1 MLKEHVW
8 LKLTML
14 VMISLLIF
22 SISDFPSVIPSGS
35 QLGTTVQAKG
45 KGHLPNLL
53 DQQIAILVGL
63 DINPNWVKEQS
74 AADSLIYGI
83 VKPDDTV
90 PAGINEDY
98 SYLVTSNRDKEI
110 SLFFKA
116 DKKKVTIKYAN
127 RGKSCIPKPSRCLG
141 WLSNRTDQETA
152 PAGEQIRR
160 CTADGVVDRAA

>member
-1 MLKEHVW
+1 MLRNHVW
-8 LKLTML
+8 PKFIML
-14 VMISLLIF
+14 VMTSLLFF
-22 SISDFPSVIPSGS
+22 SINTFSLMAGNQFGISTI
-35 QLGTTVQAKG
+35 QAK
-45 KGHLPNLL
+45 KKAHLPNLL

-90 PAGINEDY
+90 PQGIDDNY

-127 RGKSCIPKPSRCLG
+127 YGKKLHTKTVP
-141 WLSNRTDQETA
+141 LSQLVEQSYRTKKQRQQVNKYVSALRTE
-152 PAGEQIRR
+152 
-160 CTADGVVDRAA
+160 

>member
-1 MLKEHVW
+1 MKEHVW

-127 RGKSCIPKPSRCLG
+127 RGKKLHTKTVPLSRLVEQ
-141 WLSNRTDQETA
+141 SYRTKKQRQQVNKYVGALRTE
-152 PAGEQIRR
+152 
-160 CTADGVVDRAA
+160 

>member
-1 MLKEHVW
+1 MLDRHVW
-8 LKLTML
+8 QRFTTMVLTFL
-14 VMISLLIF
+14 VVFGISTF
-22 SISDFPSVIPSGS
+22 SLV
-35 QLGTTVQAKG
+35 GTTSTQFGITTVHAEKKTRQ
-45 KGHLPNLL
+45 LPKLL

-83 VKPDDTV
+83 VKPGDTV

-98 SYLVTSNRDKEI
+98 SYLVANRDKEI

-127 RGKSCIPKPSRCLG
+127 HGEKLHTKTVPLSRLVEQ
-141 WLSNRTDQETA
+141 SYRTKKQRQQVNKYVSALRTE
-152 PAGEQIRR
+152 
-160 CTADGVVDRAA
+160 

>member
-127 RGKSCIPKPSRCLG
+127 HGKKLHTKTVPLSRLVEQ
-141 WLSNRTDQETA
+141 SYRTKKQRQQVNKYVGALRTE
-152 PAGEQIRR
+152 
-160 CTADGVVDRAA
+160 

>member
-1 MLKEHVW
+1 MLKELVW

-127 RGKSCIPKPSRCLG
+127 HGEKLHTKTVPLARLVEQSY
-141 WLSNRTDQETA
+141 RTKKQRQQVNKYVSALRTE
-152 PAGEQIRR
+152 
-160 CTADGVVDRAA
+160 

>member
-1 MLKEHVW
+1 MLRNHVW
-8 LKLTML
+8 PKFIML
-14 VMISLLIF
+14 VMTSLLVF
-22 SISDFPSVIPSGS
+22 SINTFSLMAGNQFGISTI
-35 QLGTTVQAKG
+35 QAK
-45 KGHLPNLL
+45 KKAHLPNLL

-90 PAGINEDY
+90 PQGIDDNY

-110 SLFFKA
+110 FLFFKA

-127 RGKSCIPKPSRCLG
+127 YGKKLHTKTVP
-141 WLSNRTDQETA
+141 LSQLVEQSYRTKKQRQQVNKYASSLRTE
-152 PAGEQIRR
+152 
-160 CTADGVVDRAA
+160 